1 MKKLNSTGTLWTDGQ
16 DYFSYGQQMTASYK
30 GYKLFDSG
38 WWSRTTA
45 KHQSD
50 IRNYY
55 LSRTKRIDLK
65 YADFNRGAEYSINQ
79 EIEHAEYEIKER
91 ETKRKTQKNLETIDE
106 LKHKVAFLTSLL
118 ES

>member
-1 MKKLNSTGTLWTDGQ
+1 MKKLNSTGSLWTDGQ

-30 GYKLFDSG
+30 GYKLFDRG

-45 KHQSD
+45 KHQSN
-50 IRNYY
+50 IRYY
-55 LSRTKRIDLK
+55 LGSSKRIDLK
-65 YADFNRGAEYSINQ
+65 YANLNKGAEYSINQ

-91 ETKRKTQKNLETIDE
+91 ETKRKTQKNLKTIDE